1 VLSPLIFELGRNEE
15 DMKSALLIGVVLLV
29 SVAMFAQV
37 ASHAPTAAASATPV
51 SVQPAAQPVARVNGA
66 VLTDR
71 DLQREIFTIFPYA
84 RQHGG
89 AVPKELEP
97 EIRKGALQ
105 MIIFEE
111 LVYQEAQRRRMT
123 IPPAYMSRAETDFR
137 KQFPTAED
145 YKNFLELEF
154 KGSQQAMREKI
165 RRSLL
170 IEELLKAEVDSK
182 STVSIAEAKAYYDK
196 NPGIFQYEETFSIQT
211 ISFVPPEKAT
221 ASQVQET
228 RKRAEETLP
237 MAKAAK
243 TYEEF
248 GLLADKVSEDDYRVM
263 MGDHKPLS
271 RSKLAPMVLQAL
283 SNLQPGQVSDIIQV
297 ENIYTIVRLNKHVPA
312 GKKKFEEVKGQL
324 IPQLEKGKTNQI
336 RANLDRK
343 LKQKA
348 KIEVL

>member
-1 VLSPLIFELGRNEE
+1 
-15 DMKSALLIGVVLLV
+15 MKSALLIGAVLLV
-29 SVAMFAQV
+29 SVATFAQV
-37 ASHAPTAAASATPV
+37 ASHAPTAAVSAAPV
-51 SVQPAAQPVARVNGA
+51 PIQPTVQPVARVNGA

-89 AVPKELEP
+89 TVPKELEP

-111 LVYQEAQRRRMT
+111 LVYQEAQRRKMT
-123 IPPAYMSRAETDFR
+123 IPSSRMSHAEADFR
-137 KQFPTAED
+137 KQFVTAEE
-145 YKNFLELEF
+145 YKNFLEVEF
-154 KGSQQAMREKI
+154 RGSPQAMREKI

-170 IEELLKAEVDSK
+170 IEQLLKQEVDSK
-182 STVSIAEAKAYYDK
+182 STVSMAEAKAYYDK
-196 NPGIFQYEETFSIQT
+196 NPSIFEYAETFSIQT

-221 ASQVQET
+221 AGQVQEA

-237 MAKAAK
+237 KAKATK

-248 GLLADKVSEDDYRVM
+248 GLLAEKVSEDDYRVM
-263 MGDHKPLS
+263 MGDHKPLP
-271 RSKLAPMVLQAL
+271 RNRLAPVVVQAL
-283 SNLQPGQVSDIIQV
+283 LTLQPGQVSDVLQV
-297 ENIYTIVRLNKHVPA
+297 ENICIIVRLNKHVAA

-324 IPQLEKGKTNQI
+324 IQQLEKTKTNQI
-336 RANLDRK
+336 RANLDKK

>member
-1 VLSPLIFELGRNEE
+1 
-15 DMKSALLIGVVLLV
+15 MKSALLIGAALLV
-29 SVAMFAQV
+29 SLTMFAQV
-37 ASHAPTAAASATPV
+37 ASHAPTAVANAAPV
-51 SVQPAAQPVARVNGA
+51 SVQPAVQPVARVNGA

-111 LVYQEAQRRRMT
+111 LVYQEAQRRKMT
-123 IPPAYMSRAETDFR
+123 IPPARLSQAEADFR
-137 KQFPTAED
+137 KQFPTAEE
-145 YKNFLELEF
+145 YKNFLEIEF

-170 IEELLKAEVDSK
+170 IEQLLKAEVDSK
-182 STVSIAEAKAYYDK
+182 STVSIAEARAYYDK
-196 NPGIFQYEETFSIQT
+196 NPKIFEYEETFSIQT

-221 ASQVQET
+221 ASQVQEA

-237 MAKAAK
+237 KAKAAK
-243 TYEEF
+243 TYDEF
-248 GLLADKVSEDDYRVM
+248 GLLAEKLSEDDYRVM

-271 RSKLAPMVLQAL
+271 RSKLAPMVVQAL
-283 SNLQPGQVSDIIQV
+283 LNLQPGQVSDILQV